1 MVMPKDSM
9 TAEERLVA
17 TINLEPTDRV
27 VCSVLADQCA
37 GQLAGITN
45 KEFQWEWDKAMAAYE
60 KFAEA
65 YPMWDSNAIMIHG
78 SHGPTAQATG
88 IMRNKQPGKELEDNA
103 PLQYHESEI
112 MTREDYAILRQPN
125 GGMEY
130 TFTFW
135 ERAHGVTRPQIFQAF
150 GLIGA
155 HRGEEIQRSL
165 QRGQSLTWGS
175 LGPGAAFEDFSMMRS
190 MDKFFRDVFQ
200 MGSEL
205 EELLWIQQEANLKAH
220 EISVAQ
226 TGIKR
231 VFVPGT
237 RGSSQFINKKNF
249 ERFYWPYFKDFV
261 GKLIAMDIVPVLHFD
276 SDWGGFLEYFLQLPA
291 KKFVLELDSA
301 TDIYKAHDVLKG
313 HCAIKGD
320 MPAGLLA
327 VGNPDDVDAYAKKLI
342 TTFGQGGGLLYS
354 VGCTMPFNARKENVD
369 AFFNAV
375 EKYGRYN

>member
-1 MVMPKDSM
+1 MELLAFLLRGP
-9 TAEERLVA
+9 A
-17 TINLEPTDRV
+17 TRRHPRR
-27 VCSVLADQCA
+27 
-37 GQLAGITN
+37 G
-45 KEFQWEWDKAMAAYE
+45 AAS
-60 KFAEA
+60 F
-65 YPMWDSNAIMIHG
+65 
-78 SHGPTAQATG
+78 
-88 IMRNKQPGKELEDNA
+88 NKQPGKELEDNA

-112 MTREDYAILRQPN
+112 MTREDYALLRQPN

-205 EELLWIQQEANLKAH
+205 EELLWIQQAANLKAH

-249 ERFYWPYFKDFV
+249 ERFYWPYLQDFL
-261 GKLIAMDIVPVLHFD
+261 GKLIAMDITPILHFD

-354 VGCTMPFNARKENVD
+354 VGCTMPFNARKANVD